1 MKIVQFN
8 FPVWKKVDVHL
19 KDVYLKVD
27 NGLQMVYECHCVH
40 SVHQQMLIG
49 HFPEVQPTQHRQT
62 APAIL
67 LII

>member
-27 NGLQMVYECHCVH
+27 KMWVQNTYGMTELYTMYFGLR
-40 SVHQQMLIG
+40 G
-49 HFPEVQPTQHRQT
+49 
-62 APAIL
+62 
-67 LII
+67 